1 MLCIPLAAAS
11 SVPTVPVGKDGHLP
25 MVSLGTGSGQHAD
38 VAATTSLWL
47 TSGGTAI
54 DTAYMYHDEQYIK
67 QGIAA
72 AGAARDSFF
81 LTTKILCGTKR
92 HAKSQIADNL
102 KQLGMTTVDLMLIHF
117 PECEGGSVA
126 DTWAALEEAY
136 QAGQSKAIG
145 VSNFVQSDLEKL
157 QKTATVWPPAVNQV
171 SMSVS
176 KHDDATLAYADAH
189 GIVSMAYSPLCG
201 GSNGSSCR
209 SGSVLS
215 IPLVQQIAQAH
226 NVSTAQVG
234 LKWVVQQGRPLATA
248 VARKDYMLEDLDLWS
263 WGELTDAEMKQLS
276 DYAGKGGG
284 GSGGSGSVQRRV
296 VVEHARP
303 LYV

>member
-1 MLCIPLAAAS
+1 MLSLASFATGS
-11 SVPTVPVGKDGHLP
+11 ILTVPVGKDGHLP
-25 MVSLGTGSGQHAD
+25 MVSLGTGSGQHAN

-47 TSGGTAI
+47 TSGGTAV

-72 AGAARDSFF
+72 AGVARDSFYI
-81 LTTKILCGTKR
+81 TSKIQCGTKVK
-92 HAKSQIADNL
+92 AKSQIADNL
-102 KQLGMTTVDLMLIHF
+102 EELGMTSVDLMLIHF
-117 PECEGGSVA
+117 PECESGSVA

-136 QAGQSKAIG
+136 QTGQAKAIG

-176 KHDDATLAYADAH
+176 KHDDATLAYADAQ
-189 GIVSMAYSPLCG
+189 GIISMAYSPLCG
-201 GSNGSSCR
+201 GSNGSACR

-215 IPLVQQIAQAH
+215 IPLVQRIATTH

-234 LKWVVQQGRPLATA
+234 LKWVVQQGRPLTTA
-248 VARKDYMLEDLDLWS
+248 VARKYYMLEDLDLWS
-263 WGELTDAEMKQLS
+263 WGKLTDAEMKQLS
-276 DYAGKGGG
+276 GYAASVGGG
-284 GSGGSGSVQRRV
+284 REPRV
-296 VVEHARP
+296 VEQARC
-303 LYV
+303 

>member
-1 MLCIPLAAAS
+1 MLLLPFATAS
-11 SVPTVPVGKDGHLP
+11 SVPSVPVGKDGHLA

-72 AGAARDSFF
+72 AGAARDSLFI
-81 LTTKILCGTKR
+81 TSKILCGTKR
-92 HAKSQIADNL
+92 KAKSQIADNL
-102 KQLGMTTVDLMLIHF
+102 KQLGMTAVDLMLIHF
-117 PECEGGSVA
+117 PECQGGGSVA

-157 QKTATVWPPAVNQV
+157 KKTATVWPPAVNQV

-176 KHDDATLAYADAH
+176 KHDDATLAYGDAH

-215 IPLVQQIAQAH
+215 IPLVQQIAKAH

-234 LKWVVQQGRPLATA
+234 LKWVVQQGRPLTTA
-248 VARKDYMLEDLDLWS
+248 VAVADYMLEDLDLWS
-263 WGELTDAEMKQLS
+263 WGNLTDAEMKQLS
-276 DYAGKGGG
+276 GYEASVGGRG
-284 GSGGSGSVQRRV
+284 PRV
-296 VVEHARP
+296 VEQARR
-303 LYV
+303 